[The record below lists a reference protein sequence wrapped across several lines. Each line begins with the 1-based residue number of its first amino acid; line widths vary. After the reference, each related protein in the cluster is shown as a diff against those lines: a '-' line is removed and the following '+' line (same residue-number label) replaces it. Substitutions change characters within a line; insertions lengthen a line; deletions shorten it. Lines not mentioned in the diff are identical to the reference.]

1 MNKENQKKY
10 NQYKKDKAKYDKL
23 CLEESKLEQKHQQV
37 LSAFEAASAKLVRQW
52 KGRIEKAND
61 AVAAAQGK
69 MKEANAKLKETR
81 SSFMAQDNPDRKELI
96 KLILE

>member
-23 CLEESKLEQKHQQV
+23 CAKENELGNKLTKVQEDCQAALDKLAKQQQP
-37 LSAFEAASAKLVRQW
+37 K
-52 KGRIEKAND
+52 INKAN
-61 AVAAAQGK
+61 AALAKHSEVRLAAYQ
-69 MKEANAKLKETR
+69 KLKETR
-81 SSFMAQDNPDRKELI
+81 SSFMSQDNPDRKELI

>member
-23 CLEESKLEQKHQQV
+23 CVKDDELGNKLTKVQEDCQAALDKLAKQWQPKINKV
-37 LSAFEAASAKLVRQW
+37 ASARSKS
-52 KGRIEKAND
+52 G
-61 AVAAAQGK
+61 AARFA
-69 MKEANAKLKETR
+69 ATLKLKETR

>member
-23 CLEESKLEQKHQQV
+23 CAQEGNLGSKLEKVQADCQ
-37 LSAFEAASAKLVRQW
+37 AALDKLAKQWQAKINKATAAHVKTSEVRL
-52 KGRIEKAND
+52 
-61 AVAAAQGK
+61 AAYQ
-69 MKEANAKLKETR
+69 KLKETR
-81 SSFMAQDNPDRKELI
+81 SSFMSQDNPDRKELI